1 YPQVQST
8 VLEVITLDKHM
19 IKIGEYLVN
28 YKSDIE
34 KHEQR

>member
-1 YPQVQST
+1 
-8 VLEVITLDKHM
+8 ITSDKHM

-34 KHEQR
+34 KQEQR